1 MAKLKAFSALRP
13 KKELTSEIAALPYD
27 VMNDQEALKMVEGHP
42 YSFLHIDKP
51 SMYLHEPGEAPYIAA
66 GQKLQ
71 QMIHEG
77 LFVKESEALYI
88 YEIKGE
94 HIHQLGLVGL
104 VSSKDYQQGIIKKH
118 ENTLSEKEQERIWH
132 IMHCKAHTGPIYLFE
147 QESAELDKHLSQAI
161 KNKAPML
168 EVNASP
174 DLTHRI
180 YKIEESTWTQL
191 FIDEIGKVSYLY
203 IADGHHRAAAA
214 SKVSQLLGSQNSEA
228 QDFLA
233 VIFPK
238 NQLNILAYH
247 RVIKDESGYTK
258 EEFFERL
265 SDRFQICPLDVPFY
279 LPSEPH
285 TFGMRYQKTW
295 YQLKYDPKRLE
306 NLNEIQSLDVSIL
319 QDEIISPCF
328 GIIHPKEDPRIDFV
342 SSSVGMEELNQ
353 RTDTDM
359 DIAFSLYPTSI
370 DELTAVADQ
379 NGLMPPKST
388 WFDPKLLSG
397 LLIHPFA

>member
-1 MAKLKAFSALRP
+1 MAKLKAFSVLRP
-13 KKELTSEIAALPYD
+13 KEELAGEIAALPYD
-27 VMNDQEALKMVEGHP
+27 VMNDQEALKMVQGHP
-42 YSFLHIDKP
+42 YSFLNIDKP
-51 SMYLHEPGEAPYIAA
+51 SMYIHEPGEAPYITA

-71 QMIHEG
+71 QMVHEG
-77 LFVKESEALYI
+77 LFVSETEALYI

-94 HIHQLGLVGL
+94 GFHQLGLVGL

-147 QESAELDKHLSQAI
+147 QESTELDKQLKHAI
-161 KNKAPML
+161 ENK
-168 EVNASP
+168 SP
-174 DLTHRI
+174 LLQVSTSSALTHNI
-180 YKIEESTWTQL
+180 YKIEENTWIRL
-191 FIDEIGKVSYLY
+191 FIAEIEQISCLY

-214 SKVSQLLGSQNSEA
+214 SKVSQLLGSQNPEA

-247 RVIKDESGYTK
+247 RVIKDESDYTK
-258 EEFFERL
+258 EELFEKL
-265 SDRFQICPLDVPFY
+265 NNCFQICPLDSSFY
-279 LPSEPH
+279 LPNEPH

-295 YQLKYDPKRLE
+295 YQLKYDPNRLE
-306 NLNEIQSLDVSIL
+306 ALNEVQRLDVSIL
-319 QDEIISPCF
+319 HDEIISPCF
-328 GIIHPKEDPRIDFV
+328 GITHPKEDPRIDFV
-342 SSSVGMEELNQ
+342 SSSMGIEELNR

-370 DELTAVADQ
+370 DELIAVADQ